1 MLQSIPKAKF
11 LHVTQRSDWREWL
24 RKNYR
29 TRDDVW
35 LVYSKR
41 HTGKPR
47 ISYNDAVEEALCF
60 GWIDSVQRTIDKDRF
75 AQRFSVRK
83 STSRY
88 SQANKERLRALVRQG
103 KVVKEVLETLPDFSD
118 DFDVPGDILEAM
130 RANARA
136 WKNFQG
142 FSPAYVR
149 IRVAYIDSARKRP
162 DEFKKRLGHFIK
174 MSERN
179 KQFGYGGIEKHY

>member
-1 MLQSIPKAKF
+1 M
-11 LHVTQRSDWREWL
+11 
-24 RKNYR
+24 
-29 TRDDVW
+29 
-35 LVYSKR
+35 
-41 HTGKPR
+41 
-47 ISYNDAVEEALCF
+47 
-60 GWIDSVQRTIDKDRF
+60 
-75 AQRFSVRK
+75 
-83 STSRY
+83 
-88 SQANKERLRALVRQG
+88 
-103 KVVKEVLETLPDFSD
+103 KEVLETLPDFSD
-118 DFDVPGDILEAM
+118 DFGVPGDILEAM